1 MKLYQKF
8 FDINGNALSSDKYIG
23 TGTQVKLF
31 NGNNA
36 VDTKTVVVTGD
47 MTGDGIINNRDVAM
61 MNKKLIDKAGAQ
73 ECQMLAIDVNG
84 DGYVNNKDAAMV
96 ARYLVGKDAF

>member
-1 MKLYQKF
+1 
-8 FDINGNALSSDKYIG
+8 
-23 TGTQVKLF
+23 
-31 NGNNA
+31 
-36 VDTKTVVVTGD
+36 